1 MCGRLADQS
10 FNLRYRLLIAP
21 RLRTWSSPLLR
32 NKTTSSL
39 EQVDTVLRRGD
50 VQIEKGETKRPQT
63 ASQGRGMYRQNMN
76 IQAVMDAEF
85 GNTSGGAL
93 GAKFD
98 AFVDDFLL
106 KCSKFELSNFIRIAG
121 KKSRNNTAPHMIR
134 RLPDF
139 ARKLDSMV
147 SSTWNYKDIAYIMYG
162 LQSCKESD
170 DGYLTIIST
179 MSKIATRTALRDEA
193 ILGQSLSMILYGL
206 KGNKFEQK
214 ESKEMLSCLHR
225 IAIKCQEPL
234 SAQAV
239 GNALY
244 GMQGMSS
251 DDAEVRLLVR
261 ALSGQV
267 ERCREPVSAQ

>member
-1 MCGRLADQS
+1 MLFRS
-10 FNLRYRLLIAP
+10 
-21 RLRTWSSPLLR
+21 
-32 NKTTSSL
+32 
-39 EQVDTVLRRGD
+39 
-50 VQIEKGETKRPQT
+50 
-63 ASQGRGMYRQNMN
+63 
-76 IQAVMDAEF
+76 EF

-98 AFVDDFLL
+98 AFVDDFLP
-106 KCSKFELSNFIRIAG
+106 KCSKFYTANFVRIVG
-121 KKSRNNTAPHMIR
+121 KKSRNNTASHMIR
-134 RLPDF
+134 RLPDIT
-139 ARKLDSMV
+139 RKLDSMV
-147 SSTWNYKDIAYIMYG
+147 SSAWNYKDIAYIMYG

-170 DGYLTIIST
+170 DGYLTIMST

-193 ILGQSLSMILYGL
+193 ILGQGLSMILYGL

-251 DDAEVRLLVR
+251 DDAEVRLLEIGR
-261 ALSGQV
+261 AS
-267 ERCREPVSAQ
+267 CRERV